1 MIKSL
6 SSLRFVFILFI
17 FLHHSMGYVGGGSM
31 GVAFFFVLGG
41 FCMALGYKEK
51 VLRDEF
57 KYSQYL
63 TRRLI
68 KFYPLHWLCLFAVI
82 ILSTLTSIPLTGGG
96 DFSSFLLNF
105 SLLHS
110 WIPIKDVYFSYNSVS
125 WYLANTVFFAIVFPF
140 IFKWILR
147 ATNNGRICFAAVLA
161 IAYIATVLFIPSE
174 EWHAILYVSPYI
186 RFTDF
191 VFGIYLALA
200 YELIKET
207 KWSHK
212 IFRNGTINF
221 ILIAFI
227 IILLVIESILL
238 GKSRLIAPVYWPLT
252 ALVILMTCFSDKS
265 GGLFTVL
272 EKKYLVCL
280 GESSFT
286 FFMIH
291 TIVLK
296 FVKTDVHGAVACYFV
311 LTIFLTFLI
320 DRFILPPIAQWLTK
334 RIQPS
339 MTARS

>member
-17 FLHHSMGYVGGGSM
+17 FLHHCRGYVGGGSM

-51 VLRDEF
+51 VLRDDF

-82 ILSTLTSIPLTGGG
+82 ILAAITSIPVTGGG
-96 DFSSFLLNF
+96 RFSSFLLNF

-110 WIPIKDVYFSYNSVS
+110 WVPIKEVYFSYNSVS
-125 WYLANTVFFAIVFPF
+125 WYLANTIFFAVVFPV

-147 ATNNGRICFAAVLA
+147 TTNCGRICFASVLA
-161 IAYIATVLFIPSE
+161 ITYIATVLLIPSE

-186 RFTDF
+186 RLTDF

-200 YELIKET
+200 YNKIKET
-207 KWSHK
+207 QWSQK
-212 IFRNGTINF
+212 TFGNGTINMLLT
-221 ILIAFI
+221 IIAI
-227 IILLVIESILL
+227 ALLVVESVILGNYQL
-238 GKSRLIAPVYWPLT
+238 VAPLYWPLI
-252 ALVILMTCFSDKS
+252 AIVIITTTLSNQS
-265 GGLFTVL
+265 GGMFTVL
-272 EKKYLVCL
+272 ENRWLVRF
-280 GESSFT
+280 GDSSFT

-296 FVKTDVHGAVACYFV
+296 FAKIKIPGSVLYCFV
-311 LTIFLTFLI
+311 LIVLLTFLI
-320 DRFILPPIAQWLTK
+320 DRFILPPITRWLTK
-334 RIQPS
+334 KLQPS

>member
-6 SSLRFVFILFI
+6 SSLRFTFILFI
-17 FLHHSMGYVGGGSM
+17 FLHHCCGYAGGGSM

-51 VLRDEF
+51 VLRDNF
-57 KYSQYL
+57 KYGQYL

-82 ILSTLTSIPLTGGG
+82 ILASITSIPVTGGG
-96 DFSSFLLNF
+96 RFPSFLLNL

-110 WIPIKDVYFSYNSVS
+110 WVPIKEVYFSYNSVS
-125 WYLANTVFFAIVFPF
+125 WYLANTIFFAVMFPF

-147 ATNNGRICFAAVLA
+147 ATNNGRICFATILA
-161 IAYIATVLFIPSE
+161 IAYIATVLLIPSE
-174 EWHAILYVSPYI
+174 EWHAILYISPYI
-186 RFTDF
+186 RLTDF

-200 YELIKET
+200 YNLIKET
-207 KWSHK
+207 QWSQK
-212 IFRNGTINF
+212 TFKNGTINML
-221 ILIAFI
+221 LIVLSIA
-227 IILLVIESILL
+227 LLVVESVILGNYQL
-238 GKSRLIAPVYWPLT
+238 VAPFYWPLL
-252 ALVILMTCFSDKS
+252 AIVILTATLSNQS
-265 GGLFTVL
+265 GGLFAVL
-272 EKKYLVCL
+272 ENKWLVRL
-280 GESSFT
+280 GDSSFT

-296 FVKTDVHGAVACYFV
+296 FAKTNILGAVLYYFV
-311 LTIFLTFLI
+311 LTLLLTYII
-320 DRFILPPIAQWLTK
+320 DRFILPSITRWLTK